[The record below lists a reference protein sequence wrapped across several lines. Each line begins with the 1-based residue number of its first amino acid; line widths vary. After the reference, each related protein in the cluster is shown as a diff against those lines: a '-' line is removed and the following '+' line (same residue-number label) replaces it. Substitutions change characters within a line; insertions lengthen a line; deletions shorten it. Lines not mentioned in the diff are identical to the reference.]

1 MKKTLIALLAASSM
15 AMAVDLADADYSQA
29 GNTGYDTWGN
39 NFTVAI
45 TLDAEEL
52 STLLEK
58 GQAPAWGTDIV
69 SYNARGTQTGVTV
82 NGGSS
87 GGKINTS
94 GLFARWGGTTN
105 WNSVQWQGSDNNLSD
120 LNGDAEGTGWDN
132 VASAGLVYSFGT
144 TSGTAVAF
152 TLIDT
157 EGNAIIDSYVTAGG
171 LKTSTAVAAALT
183 FGDSVASSYYFNEYK
198 GGNEADMKA
207 LAKLAAVAAPIPEPT
222 TATLSLLALAGLAAR
237 RRRR

>member
-1 MKKTLIALLAASSM
+1 MGITLEDAYYSS
-15 AMAVDLADADYSQA
+15 A

-45 TLDAEEL
+45 TLDADEL
-52 STLLEK
+52 RTLLEK
-58 GQAPAWGTDIV
+58 GQTTAWGTNIV
-69 SYNARGTQTGVTV
+69 NYVCNGTNTGVTV

-87 GGKINTS
+87 SGKVNTS
-94 GLFARWGGTTN
+94 GLFARWGNDAAWGTTQDASSDVI
-105 WNSVQWQGSDNNLSD
+105 WSGSQNLSD

-132 VASAGLVYSFGT
+132 VAAAGLVYSFGA
-144 TSGTAVAF
+144 TSGTSVAF

-157 EGNAIIDSYVTAGG
+157 EGNAIVSSHVTANT
-171 LKTSTAVAAALT
+171 LKSSSAGVAALT
-183 FGDSVASSYYFNEYK
+183 FDDSVVSTYYFKEYM
-198 GGNEADMKA
+198 GGNADNMKT
-207 LAKLAAVAAPIPEPT
+207 LAQLAATADPVPEPT

>member
-1 MKKTLIALLAASSM
+1 MKKTLIALLAVSSM
-15 AMAVDLADADYSQA
+15 AMAASLDDADIKQA

-58 GQAPAWGTDIV
+58 GQTPAWGTDIV
-69 SYNARGTQTGVTV
+69 TYICNGTKTGVTV

-87 GGKINTS
+87 DNKINTS
-94 GLFARWGGTTN
+94 GLYARWGNTTN
-105 WNSVQWQGSDNNLSD
+105 WNSLQWQGSNNLSD
-120 LNGDAEGTGWDN
+120 LNGDAAGTGWVN
-132 VASAGLVYSFGT
+132 IASAGLVYSFGA

-157 EGNAIIDSYVTAGG
+157 EGNAIVDSYVVASG
-171 LKTSTAVAAALT
+171 LKSSAAVAAALT
-183 FGDSVASSYYFNEYK
+183 FGDSVASSYYFDSYM

-207 LAKLAAVAAPIPEPT
+207 LANAAATAAPIPEPT